1 MCIHT
6 YIYLVFV
13 CMEYKSEFN
22 GPNGISVFLLMIG
35 LRIVFVPYPFSFFS
49 MSIYISTF
57 NKF

>member
-1 MCIHT
+1 
-6 YIYLVFV
+6 
-13 CMEYKSEFN
+13 MEYKSEFN
-22 GPNGISVFLLMIG
+22 GPNGISVFLLTVG